1 MADDNQEEGSG
12 NVGGGNV
19 GGGNGG
25 NGGNGN
31 ATWNEFNEL
40 TLSVMANRNKYD
52 KCKKS
57 LANTS
62 DALNEAFRKEKIYYK
77 DRIINMTRG
86 LFHERCE
93 NDEINRAHQEY
104 LKSCIEY
111 LKWNDITDMVGG
123 DTRNEVRCNRDD
135 GCGDDLIHARNE
147 LHQQIQLTTN
157 IDDEDED
164 DDTNEQS
171 CSQPPQ
177 PPSPPQQTPRQTLS
191 SSHIMSI
198 ANKMCIRKKT
208 IDDFIVL
215 KPATNNTDE
224 QIKDRL
230 PKVRDYHGEIM
241 KRAASTFED
250 KTGDDSDD
258 SDDSDDID

>member
-1 MADDNQEEGSG
+1 MADDNQEERHDS
-12 NVGGGNV
+12 GGGGY
-19 GGGNGG
+19 GGGGG
-25 NGGNGN
+25 GS

-62 DALNEAFRKEKIYYK
+62 DAINEAFRKEKIYYK
-77 DRIINMTRG
+77 DRILNMTRG

-93 NDEINRAHQEY
+93 NDEINHAHQEY

-123 DTRNEVRCNRDD
+123 DTRNEVRDHQD
-135 GCGDDLIHARNE
+135 GDDLIHARNE
-147 LHQQIQLTTN
+147 LQQKIQETLTISDN
-157 IDDEDED
+157 DDED
-164 DDTNEQS
+164 DDRLPS
-171 CSQPPQ
+171 
-177 PPSPPQQTPRQTLS
+177 PPSPSLS
-191 SSHIMSI
+191 PPVPPPLSTSHIMSI

-215 KPATNNTDE
+215 KPAANNTDE
-224 QIKDRL
+224 QIKARL
-230 PKVRDYHGEIM
+230 PKLRDYHGEIM

-250 KTGDDSDD
+250 KTDSESDGDCD
-258 SDDSDDID
+258 

>member
-1 MADDNQEEGSG
+1 MADDNQEERSG
-12 NVGGGNV
+12 NVGV
-19 GGGNGG
+19 D
-25 NGGNGN
+25 GNGN
-31 ATWNEFNEL
+31 GNGWNEFNEL

-77 DRIINMTRG
+77 DRILNMTTD

-123 DTRNEVRCNRDD
+123 DTRNEVRDD
-135 GCGDDLIHARNE
+135 GDDLIHARNE
-147 LHQQIQLTTN
+147 LHKQIQLTTT
-157 IDDEDED
+157 IAD
-164 DDTNEQS
+164 DDDDDDDEQS

-177 PPSPPQQTPRQTLS
+177 PPSPPRQPLS

-224 QIKDRL
+224 QIKSRL

-241 KRAASTFED
+241 KRAASTFEH
-250 KTGDDSDD
+250 KSCVSGSDD
-258 SDDSDDID
+258 SDSDSDRDD

>member
-1 MADDNQEEGSG
+1 MADDNQEERRS
-12 NVGGGNV
+12 GGG
-19 GGGNGG
+19 GGGGG
-25 NGGNGN
+25 GSD
-31 ATWNEFNEL
+31 TWNEFNEL

-62 DALNEAFRKEKIYYK
+62 DALHEAFRKEKMYYK
-77 DRIINMTRG
+77 DRILNMTMG

-111 LKWNDITDMVGG
+111 LKWNDITDMVGE
-123 DTRNEVRCNRDD
+123 DTRNEVRDNRD
-135 GCGDDLIHARNE
+135 GDDLIHARNE
-147 LHQQIQLTTN
+147 LQQKIQLTTI
-157 IDDEDED
+157 IDEDDED
-164 DDTNEQS
+164 DDHRSQS
-171 CSQPPQ
+171 P
-177 PPSPPQQTPRQTLS
+177 PPQQAPPLS

-215 KPATNNTDE
+215 KPAINQTDE
-224 QIKDRL
+224 HIKARL
-230 PKVRDYHGEIM
+230 PKLRDYHGEIM

-250 KTGDDSDD
+250 KTGNSSESDSDN
-258 SDDSDDID
+258 

>member
-1 MADDNQEEGSG
+1 MADDNQEERHDSGGGSG
-12 NVGGGNV
+12 GGS
-19 GGGNGG
+19 GGECRGD
-25 NGGNGN
+25 
-31 ATWNEFNEL
+31 TWNEFNEL

-62 DALNEAFRKEKIYYK
+62 DALHEAFRKEKMYYK
-77 DRIINMTRG
+77 DRILNMTRG

-111 LKWNDITDMVGG
+111 LKWNDITDMVGE
-123 DTRNEVRCNRDD
+123 D
-135 GCGDDLIHARNE
+135 ARNE
-147 LHQQIQLTTN
+147 LQQKIQLTTI
-157 IDDEDED
+157 IDDD
-164 DDTNEQS
+164 DRPQS
-171 CSQPPQ
+171 P
-177 PPSPPQQTPRQTLS
+177 PPSPPPPPPPPPPPQPLS

-215 KPATNNTDE
+215 KPAINQTDE
-224 QIKDRL
+224 HINARL

-241 KRAASTFED
+241 KRATTNAEN
-250 KTGDDSDD
+250 DSDSD
-258 SDDSDDID
+258 SDSDN

>member
-1 MADDNQEEGSG
+1 MADDNQEEGISG
-12 NVGGGNV
+12 GSD
-19 GGGNGG
+19 
-25 NGGNGN
+25 

-40 TLSVMANRNKYD
+40 TLSVMANRTKYD

-62 DALNEAFRKEKIYYK
+62 DALNEAFRKEKMYYK

-123 DTRNEVRCNRDD
+123 DTRNEVRDD
-135 GCGDDLIHARNE
+135 SDDLIHARTE
-147 LHQQIQLTTN
+147 LHQQIQLTTT
-157 IDDEDED
+157 IAD
-164 DDTNEQS
+164 DDDDDDDDDDEQS
-171 CSQPPQ
+171 CSQT
-177 PPSPPQQTPRQTLS
+177 PSPPPPLS

-208 IDDFIVL
+208 LDEFIVL
-215 KPATNNTDE
+215 KPATNNTDQ
-224 QIKDRL
+224 QIKARL
-230 PKVRDYHGEIM
+230 PKLRDYHGEIM
-241 KRAASTFED
+241 KRATSTFED
-250 KTGDDSDD
+250 KTGSDGDRDSD
-258 SDDSDDID
+258 

>member
-1 MADDNQEEGSG
+1 MADDNQEERHDSGGGGS
-12 NVGGGNV
+12 VGGV
-19 GGGNGG
+19 
-25 NGGNGN
+25 GN

-77 DRIINMTRG
+77 DRILNMTRG

-93 NDEINRAHQEY
+93 NDEINHAHQEY

-123 DTRNEVRCNRDD
+123 DTRNEVQGHRH
-135 GCGDDLIHARNE
+135 GDHLIHARNE
-147 LHQQIQLTTN
+147 LQQKIQETPTISDN
-157 IDDEDED
+157 D

-171 CSQPPQ
+171 FSRLPP
-177 PPSPPQQTPRQTLS
+177 PVPAPFS

-224 QIKDRL
+224 QINARL

-250 KTGDDSDD
+250 KTGSSSDGDSD
-258 SDDSDDID
+258 